1 MTKSEINA
9 KFGVN
14 CIYHDTDS
22 IMCDNKKQIV
32 NTQKGATKMTRRISY
47 EHLMKL
53 REELKTTYRTGQGRQ
68 DVFNALELAA
78 DYIDLLEARQEFLIR
93 AILKFSKGDDEE

>member
-1 MTKSEINA
+1 MTKADLNK
-9 KFGVN
+9 KFGTPTIDMLQVVTN
-14 CIYHDTDS
+14 NI
-22 IMCDNKKQIV
+22 NKKESP
-32 NTQKGATKMTRRISY
+32 KMVRRISY

-78 DYIDLLEARQEFLIR
+78 DYIDLLEARQEFLIK
-93 AILKFSKGDDEE
+93 AILKFTKGDEEE

>member
-1 MTKSEINA
+1 M
-9 KFGVN
+9 V
-14 CIYHDTDS
+14 
-22 IMCDNKKQIV
+22 
-32 NTQKGATKMTRRISY
+32 RRISY

-78 DYIDLLEARQEFLIR
+78 DYIDLLEARQEFLIK
-93 AILKFSKGDDEE
+93 AISKYLKGDDEE